1 MTIAYWCV
9 LIAAIL
15 PYVFTVLAKSGQP
28 KYDNQR
34 PREYLEVVH
43 GWRKRAHWS
52 QLNAFE
58 AFPSFAAAVIIA
70 HQLHANQN
78 AINQLAI
85 AFIIARILHGIF
97 YIKNLAAFRS
107 IAWLIG
113 FACMISLFLIN
124 T

>member
-34 PREYLEVVH
+34 PREYLELVQ
-43 GWRKRAHWS
+43 GWRKRAHWT

-70 HQLHANQN
+70 QQLHAHQN
-78 AINQLAI
+78 TINLLAI
-85 AFIIARILHGIF
+85 SFIIARIFHGVF
-97 YIKNLAAFRS
+97 YVKNLACLRTV
-107 IAWLIG
+107 AWFIG
-113 FACMISLFLIN
+113 FASMISL
-124 T
+124 